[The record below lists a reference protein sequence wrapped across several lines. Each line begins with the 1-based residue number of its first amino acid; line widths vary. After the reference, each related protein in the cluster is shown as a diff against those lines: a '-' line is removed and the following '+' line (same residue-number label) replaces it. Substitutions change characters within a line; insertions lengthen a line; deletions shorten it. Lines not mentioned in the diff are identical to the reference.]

1 MKIFTTS
8 QVRSLDQYTIE
19 HEPVASIHLMERAA
33 DALAEAYTETFAL
46 GRPVLILAGPGNN
59 GGDALALAR
68 KMMKFRID
76 VKVILLCNS
85 RLSPDCAENK
95 LRLLQQYPAII
106 TELTDG
112 FVAPELTSD
121 TIIIDGLFGS
131 GLTRPLTGIF
141 ADAVGW
147 MNACS
152 NEVLAVDI
160 PSGLQGER
168 NPDLTV
174 PIVRANHTFTLQFP
188 KLAFM
193 LPDTAPYV
201 GDWTVLNIGI
211 HPDAVLS
218 TDSPFS
224 MLTKSD
230 VQPLFRKREKF
241 SHKGTY
247 GHVLILAGSRDMA
260 GAAILAARAA
270 LRSGAGLVTVHSAA
284 CNRIILQTA
293 VPEAIFHSDQDEAQI
308 SLHDGAMAYAAVA
321 VGPGIGTS
329 ETTMLFL
336 ERLLHEANKP
346 CLLDADALNIISQR
360 KHLLELIPQMS
371 ILTPHPGEFERLFGS
386 SASSYDRMILA
397 SDMARKYQI
406 IIVLKGAH
414 SLIALP
420 DGQMIFNSTG
430 NAGMATAGM
439 GDVLTGIIA
448 GLLAQGYVPAHAAV
462 AGVYLHGLAGDKALN
477 QQSKESLLAGDI
489 VDYLGDAYK
498 ILQK

>member
-19 HEPVASIHLMERAA
+19 NEPVASIHLMERAA

-46 GRPVLILAGPGNN
+46 GRPVLVLAGPGNN

-68 KMMKFRID
+68 KLMKFRID
-76 VKVILLCNS
+76 VKVILLFSS
-85 RLSPDCAENK
+85 RLTPDCTENK
-95 LRLLQQYPAII
+95 LRLLEQFPAII

-112 FVAPELTSD
+112 FVAPQLTSD
-121 TIIIDGLFGS
+121 TVIIDGLFGS

-160 PSGLQGER
+160 PSGLQGES
-168 NPDLTV
+168 NSDLTV

-193 LPDTAPYV
+193 LPDTAPFV

-211 HPDAVLS
+211 HPDAVLC

-230 VQPLFRKREKF
+230 VQPLLRKREKF

-284 CNRIILQTA
+284 CNRVILQTA
-293 VPEAIFHSDQDEAQI
+293 VPEAIFHSDQNEAQI
-308 SLHDGAMAYAAVA
+308 SRHDGAMAYDVVA

-336 ERLLHEANKP
+336 ERL
-346 CLLDADALNIISQR
+346 
-360 KHLLELIPQMS
+360 
-371 ILTPHPGEFERLFGS
+371 
-386 SASSYDRMILA
+386 
-397 SDMARKYQI
+397 
-406 IIVLKGAH
+406 
-414 SLIALP
+414 
-420 DGQMIFNSTG
+420 
-430 NAGMATAGM
+430 
-439 GDVLTGIIA
+439 
-448 GLLAQGYVPAHAAV
+448 
-462 AGVYLHGLAGDKALN
+462 
-477 QQSKESLLAGDI
+477 
-489 VDYLGDAYK
+489 
-498 ILQK
+498 